1 MVRLLM
7 ISFSDILEVET
18 GVALPQLEDIGD
30 DTDQLHALK
39 SLWDILFEFLLL
51 TSFHRLQG

>member
-7 ISFSDILEVET
+7 ISFLDILKVET
-18 GVALPQLEDIGD
+18 GVGLPQLEDIGD

-39 SLWDILFEFLLL
+39 PLQDIHFECFLLP
-51 TSFHRLQG
+51 SFHRLQG